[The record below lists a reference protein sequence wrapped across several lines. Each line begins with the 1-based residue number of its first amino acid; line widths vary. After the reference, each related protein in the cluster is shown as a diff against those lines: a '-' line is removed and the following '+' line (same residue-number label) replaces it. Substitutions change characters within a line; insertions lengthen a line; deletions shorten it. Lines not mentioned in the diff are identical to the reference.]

1 MRQYLLLI
9 LGASIIFSASAYAQ
23 DVQDIEIVISSP
35 TYNYGDKLDYTII
48 ISEVTG
54 EDAVIFI
61 TNTNGNKSQYYHYL
75 SHKRNQ
81 E

>member
-35 TYNYGDKLDYTII
+35 KLQLWRQIRLYDNYLRGYRRRC
-48 ISEVTG
+48 G
-54 EDAVIFI
+54 YF
-61 TNTNGNKSQYYHYL
+61 YYKYYW
-75 SHKRNQ
+75 K
-81 E
+81 

>member
-61 TNTNGNKSQYYHYL
+61 KLPNAQSKD
-75 SHKRNQ
+75 

>member
-1 MRQYLLLI
+1 MRQYLQLI

-23 DVQDIEIVISSP
+23 DVQNIEIVISSP
-35 TYNYGDKLDYTII
+35 SYNYGDKLDYTII

-61 TNTNGNKSQYYHYL
+61 TNTDGKKSQL
-75 SHKRNQ
+75 
-81 E
+81 

>member
-61 TNTNGNKSQYYHYL
+61 TNISEMKKN
-75 SHKRNQ
+75 
-81 E
+81 

>member
-35 TYNYGDKLDYTII
+35 NYNYGDKLDYTCLLYT
-48 ISEVTG
+48 S
-54 EDAVIFI
+54 DAAD
-61 TNTNGNKSQYYHYL
+61 
-75 SHKRNQ
+75 

>member
-48 ISEVTG
+48 ISEVT
-54 EDAVIFI
+54 EKMRLFLLQILLEIKA
-61 TNTNGNKSQYYHYL
+61 NYYQY
-75 SHKRNQ
+75 Q
-81 E
+81 